1 MYPELYQKWFQL
13 SLNPTEM
20 VLIEI
25 LMKVVGLLSKA
36 TLGQIANN
44 LPLPILADS
53 RRKTMQRFL
62 DSQNFCKE
70 KIWWGIWMEL
80 MTVYWLVK
88 EPIMLAIDR
97 TSWGKYNL
105 LVVSWIIYGR
115 AIPINWQLLDKIGSS
130 NLDEQQSVIH
140 PITCL
145 LPDYSFVLLGDREFC
160 SKHLATWLLEI
171 GWGYCL
177 RIKKST
183 YVHLSKEESVTLNQ
197 LASHPGISVFLRG
210 VNITKTAHK
219 FPFNVAAHYPKEH
232 HGLLISEGWFLL
244 TTLPDINSAVR
255 AYATRFQIAAHRPG
269 GLLQVVCDKT
279 EEMFRDY
286 KSYGFNLELT
296 QLTGSRFDAWFLL
309 LTLVYSAVVFTSV
322 CTSQSHHKYLA
333 RTSEP
338 QREYP
343 RASIFTLGKF
353 SLFAHFDWHFISDLV
368 LKYIRLNRHKLD
380 FYLRNL
386 NAYNPYHVRV

>member
-1 MYPELYQKWFQL
+1 MYPELYQKWFRL

-88 EPIMLAIDR
+88 DPIMLAIDR

-115 AIPINWQLLDKIGSS
+115 AIPINWQLLDKLGSS
-130 NLDEQQSVIH
+130 NLDEQQSVIY
-140 PITCL
+140 PIARL
-145 LPDYSFVLLGDREFC
+145 LPEHSFILLGDREFC
-160 SKHLATWLLEI
+160 SKQLATWLLEI
-171 GWGYCL
+171 SWGYCL

-183 YVHLSKEESVTLNQ
+183 YVHLNQEESVTLNQ
-197 LASHPGISVFLRG
+197 LASHPGIFVFLRG
-210 VNITKTAHK
+210 VNITKSKHK
-219 FPFNVAAHYPKEH
+219 FPFNVAVHYPKEH
-232 HGLLISEGWFLL
+232 QGLPITEGWFLL
-244 TTLPDINSAVR
+244 TTLPDINSAVK
-255 AYATRFQIAAHRPG
+255 AYATRFQI
-269 GLLQVVCDKT
+269 

-309 LTLVYSAVVFTSV
+309 LTLVYSAVVLESV
-322 CTSQSHHKYLA
+322 CSPNSQHKYLA
-333 RTSEP
+333 RTAEP
-338 QREYP
+338 QRQFP
-343 RASIFTLGKF
+343 RTSMFTLGKIALLSHF
-353 SLFAHFDWHFISDLV
+353 SWDFIPDSIV
-368 LKYIRLNRHKLD
+368 RYIRLNRHKIN
-380 FYLRNL
+380 FYVHNL
-386 NAYNPYHVRV
+386 NAYNPFFVRV

>member
-1 MYPELYQKWFQL
+1 MYPELYQKWFRL
-13 SLNPTEM
+13 SLSPTEM

-36 TLGQIANN
+36 TLGQIANS

-62 DSQNFCKE
+62 DSQDFCKE

-80 MTVYWLVK
+80 MTGYWLVK
-88 EPIMLAIDR
+88 EPIILAIDR

-115 AIPINWQLLDKIGSS
+115 AIPINWQLLDKLGSS
-130 NLDEQQSVIH
+130 NLDEQQSVIY
-140 PITCL
+140 PIMRL
-145 LPDYSFVLLGDREFC
+145 LPEHSFRLLGDREFC
-160 SKHLATWLLEI
+160 SKDLANWLLEI

-183 YVHLSKEESVTLNQ
+183 YVHLTKEESLTLNQ
-197 LASHPGISVFLRG
+197 LASHPGISVFLQG
-210 VNITKTAHK
+210 VNITKSVHK
-219 FPFNVAAHYPKEH
+219 FPFNIVAHYPKEH
-232 HGLLISEGWFLL
+232 HGFPITEGWFLL
-244 TTLPDINSAVR
+244 TTLPDINAAVT
-255 AYATRFQIAAHRPG
+255 AYATRFQI
-269 GLLQVVCDKT
+269 

-309 LTLVYSAVVFTSV
+309 LTLVYSTVVFTSI
-322 CTSQSHHKYLA
+322 CIPNSQHKYLA
-333 RTSEP
+333 RTTES
-338 QREYP
+338 QRQYP
-343 RASIFTLGKF
+343 RTSMFSLGKF
-353 SLFAHFDWHFISDLV
+353 AVLSNFDWHFIPGLISR
-368 LKYIRLNRHKLD
+368 YIRLNRHKID
-380 FYLRNL
+380 CYTHNL
-386 NAYNPYHVRV
+386 NIYNLYSVRV

>member
-1 MYPELYQKWFQL
+1 MYPELYQKWFRL

-80 MTVYWLVK
+80 MTTYWLVK

-115 AIPINWQLLDKIGSS
+115 AIPINWQSLDKLGSS

-140 PITCL
+140 PIARL
-145 LPDYSFVLLGDREFC
+145 LPEYSFILLGDREFC
-160 SKHLATWLLEI
+160 SKDLATWLLEI

-183 YVHLSKEESVTLNQ
+183 YVHLNQEESVTLNQ
-197 LASHPGISVFLRG
+197 LASHPGIFIFLRG
-210 VNITKTAHK
+210 VNITKSTHK
-219 FPFNVAAHYPKEH
+219 FPFNVAVHYPKEH
-232 HGLLISEGWFLL
+232 HGLPITEGWFLL
-244 TTLPDINSAVR
+244 TTLPDINSAVK
-255 AYATRFQIAAHRPG
+255 AYATRFQI
-269 GLLQVVCDKT
+269 

-309 LTLVYSAVVFTSV
+309 LTLVYSTVVFTSI
-322 CTSQSHHKYLA
+322 CTPQSHHKYLA

-343 RASIFTLGKF
+343 RASMFTLGKIA
-353 SLFAHFDWHFISDLV
+353 LFAHFDWHFISNSI
-368 LKYIRLNRHKLD
+368 LKYIRLNRHKID

-386 NAYNPYHVRV
+386 NAYNPYHIRV